1 MQLLFELLDVGG
13 HLVILEAGNPYGS
26 HTVRTAR
33 QLVLDI
39 FNNVDK
45 NGNFDASPKY
55 AENMEFNAKKQKNK
69 ESEGKKEA
77 ARFDMD
83 AYNRFQCA
91 FTTIVHFVF
100 DET

>member
-1 MQLLFELLDVGG
+1 M
-13 HLVILEAGNPYGS
+13 ILEAGNPYGS

-45 NGNFDASPKY
+45 DGNFDASPKY
-55 AENMEFNAKKQKNK
+55 SDNKNVSEKKSKN

-77 ARFDMD
+77 ARFDRD
-83 AYNRFQCA
+83 AYYCFHCG
-91 FTTIVHFVF
+91 
-100 DET
+100 